1 LEKVVCRHL
10 DDVKEFSTGVSTE
23 LTNDTTEQVMSFS
36 EAELIAQKAVMADDG
51 DKPLADEQGEIRDDS
66 DQVPKRI
73 QSEHVVAE
81 PRRLSRIRTACRRC
95 IEEI

>member
-1 LEKVVCRHL
+1 
-10 DDVKEFSTGVSTE
+10 VKEFSAGVSIE

-36 EAELIAQKAVMADDG
+36 EAELIAQKAVM
-51 DKPLADEQGEIRDDS
+51 ADEQGEIRDDS

-81 PRRLSRIRTACRRC
+81 PRRSSRIRTARRRY
-95 IEEI
+95 IREI